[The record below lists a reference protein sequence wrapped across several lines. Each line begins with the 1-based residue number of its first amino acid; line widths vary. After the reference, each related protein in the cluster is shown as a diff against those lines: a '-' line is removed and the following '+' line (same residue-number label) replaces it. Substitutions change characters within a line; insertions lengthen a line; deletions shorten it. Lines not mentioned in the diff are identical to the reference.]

1 MVTAGGV
8 IVLLFMLIHAYAAG
22 MIEGGASL
30 GWGLTF
36 LFSCV
41 LADLAAGAAVKASE
55 SVTKAGENAIISGRL
70 KLAEKF
76 GIKW

>member
-22 MIEGGASL
+22 MVEGGTPL
-30 GWGLTF
+30 GWGFVF
-36 LFSCV
+36 LVSCV

-55 SVTKAGENAIISGRL
+55 SVIKAGENAIISGRI